1 MAEIS
6 AALVKELREL
16 TGLGMMDCKKALA
29 EAGGDLRKAEEL
41 LRIRS
46 GAKASKAASRIAA
59 EGVVGAFVSSD
70 GKLGA
75 LVELNCETD
84 FVAKNDDFV
93 AFARSL
99 AEIVATRAPANA
111 EELFSLDLSGTKVE
125 ARRQALVQKIGENM
139 TIRRFKRM
147 QAKGQLALYLHGAK
161 IGVLVDYEGP
171 EQVGTELAMHVSFYK
186 PQFLSKD
193 QVAADVVSR
202 EREIQLAR
210 AKEQGKPEDIARK
223 MVEGALNKF
232 LGEMTLL
239 GQPFVKDDKQ
249 TVEKM
254 LVAKKAK
261 VHGYAFLVVGEGI
274 EKPQQIH

>member
-6 AALVKELREL
+6 AGLVKELREL
-16 TGLGMMDCKKALA
+16 TGLGMMECKKALT
-29 EAGGDLRKAEEL
+29 EAGGDLKKAEEL
-41 LRIRS
+41 LRIKS

-59 EGVVGAFVSSD
+59 EGVIGAWLSAD
-70 GKLGA
+70 AKAGA

-84 FVAKNDDFV
+84 FVAKNEGFV
-93 AFARSL
+93 AFAKSL
-99 AEIVATRAPANA
+99 AEIVATRNPANA
-111 EELFSLDLSGTKVE
+111 EELSSIDMMGKKVE
-125 ARRQALVQKIGENM
+125 AARQALVQLIGENV
-139 TIRRFKRM
+139 TIRRFRRM
-147 QAKGQLALYLHGAK
+147 QAKGRLALYLHGAK

-171 EQVGTELAMHVSFYK
+171 EEVGKDVAMHVAFAK
-186 PQFLSKD
+186 PQHMKKTD
-193 QVAADVVSR
+193 VPADVVSR

-210 AKEQGKPEDIARK
+210 AKESGKPEEIARK

-232 LGEMTLL
+232 LGEITLL

-254 LVAKKAK
+254 LAAKKGK

-274 EKPQQIH
+274 EKPQQLH